1 MRWKLA
7 VGAAA
12 IVLFAAACSSSSSD
26 DGLSIERFDV
36 PSSADCSDGEN
47 GTVDVSW
54 DTNEATEV
62 AITVDGDEFIAGAE
76 TSGDDTVEV
85 ICDGEDYDIEL
96 TASDDDG
103 NSISETETVSTEA
116 PTGNSGGGGSTT
128 TTTGSGG
135 GSTTT
140 STSTTTTTTLPPTPD
155 DSPAPL
161 PPTPSD
167 RLPDSGTSNLPFNPR

>member
-12 IVLFAAACSSSSSD
+12 LVLFAAACSSSSSD

-85 ICDGEDYDIEL
+85 VCDGEDYEIEL

-116 PTGNSGGGGSTT
+116 PDGTDGGGD
-128 TTTGSGG
+128 GSGG
-135 GSTTT
+135 GDGDRGDFGA
-140 STSTTTTTTLPPTPD
+140 PPD
-155 DSPAPL
+155 DSRPEPAGA
-161 PPTPSD
+161 SD
-167 RLPDSGTSNLPFNPR
+167 AAKDLDDEIPF